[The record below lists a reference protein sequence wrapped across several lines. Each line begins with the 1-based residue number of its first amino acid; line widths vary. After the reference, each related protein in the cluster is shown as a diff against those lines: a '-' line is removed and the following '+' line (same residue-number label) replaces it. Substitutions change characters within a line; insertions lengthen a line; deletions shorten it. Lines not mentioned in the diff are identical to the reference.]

1 MSFQH
6 KTVIVTGAAN
16 GIGKSIA
23 YGYAKEGARVVLADI
38 DEEKGKR
45 LEEQLR
51 KESFEACFQK
61 TDVKQERDIQSLM
74 SFAVERYKTI
84 DILINNA
91 GVMCTKSPYELT
103 VDEFDHVLH
112 TNLRGAFLCA
122 REAARYIKENQK
134 GGSVVNISST
144 RATMSEPDTEAYAAS
159 KGGISALTHALA
171 ASFSQDHIMVNSISP
186 GWIETKDEKSLRE
199 IDHQQHLSNRV
210 GTPRDIVKAC
220 FYLTDEDNQFVTGTD
235 LVVDGGMTRKMI
247 YVD

>member
-1 MSFQH
+1 MNFH
-6 KTVIVTGAAN
+6 NKTVVITGAAN
-16 GIGKSIA
+16 GIGESIA

-45 LEEQLR
+45 LEDQLK
-51 KESFEACFQK
+51 KESFEAFFKK
-61 TDVKQERDIQSLM
+61 TDVKQEKDIQDIM
-74 SFAVERYKTI
+74 SAAVARYQTI

-91 GVMCTKSPYELT
+91 GVMFTKSPYELT

-122 REAARYIKENQK
+122 REAARYIKENPN
-134 GGSVVNISST
+134 GGSIVNISST
-144 RATMSEPDTEAYAAS
+144 RATMSEPHTEAYAAS

-171 ASFSQDHIMVNSISP
+171 ASFSQDHITVNSISP

-210 GTPRDIVKAC
+210 GTPKDIVKAC

-247 YVD
+247 YAD

>member
-1 MSFQH
+1 M
-6 KTVIVTGAAN
+6 AAEISKEF
-16 GIGKSIA
+16 GVEAIGVKC
-23 YGYAKEGARVVLADI
+23 DI
-38 DEEKGKR
+38 TD
-45 LEEQLR
+45 
-51 KESFEACFQK
+51 
-61 TDVKQERDIQSLM
+61 TDVVES
-74 SFAVERYKTI
+74 AVDTVMEKFGRI

-122 REAARYIKENQK
+122 REAARYIKENPN
-134 GGSVVNISST
+134 GGSIVNISST
-144 RATMSEPDTEAYAAS
+144 RATMSEPHTEAYAAS

-171 ASFSQDHIMVNSISP
+171 ASFSQDHITVNSISP
-186 GWIETKDEKSLRE
+186 GWIETKDEKNLRE

-210 GTPRDIVKAC
+210 GTPKDIVKAC

-247 YVD
+247 YAD

>member
-1 MSFQH
+1 MNFH
-6 KTVIVTGAAN
+6 NKTVVITGAAN
-16 GIGKSIA
+16 GIGESIA

-45 LEEQLR
+45 LEDQLK
-51 KESFEACFQK
+51 KESFEAFFKK
-61 TDVKQERDIQSLM
+61 TDVKQEKDIQDIM
-74 SFAVERYKTI
+74 SAAVARYQTI

-122 REAARYIKENQK
+122 REAARYIKENPN
-134 GGSVVNISST
+134 GGSIVNMSST
-144 RATMSEPDTEAYAAS
+144 RATMSEPHTEAYAAS

-171 ASFSQDHIMVNSISP
+171 ASFSQDHITVNSISP
-186 GWIETKDEKSLRE
+186 GWIETKDEKNLRE

-210 GTPRDIVKAC
+210 GTPKDIVKAC

-247 YVD
+247 YAD